1 MLPRLSVY
9 VFQLLKENEELRLLA
24 RSVMNE
30 TVDLRTGIQTAKSV
44 NKQLHHENQVHP
56 QGGARVSP
64 WRLLTVCVQTIL
76 DASLQTGE

>member
-1 MLPRLSVY
+1 MLPRLSVN

-44 NKQLHHENQVHP
+44 NKQLHRENQVHSLP
-56 QGGARVSP
+56 GCCTTLPVAAAHS
-64 WRLLTVCVQTIL
+64 VCSDNSGCLAT
-76 DASLQTGE
+76 DG